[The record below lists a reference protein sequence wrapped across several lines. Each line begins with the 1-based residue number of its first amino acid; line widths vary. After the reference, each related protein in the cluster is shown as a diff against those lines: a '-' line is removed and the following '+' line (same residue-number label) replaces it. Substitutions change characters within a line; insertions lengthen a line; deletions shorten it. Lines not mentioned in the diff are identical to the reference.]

1 MTVETDTA
9 RRTTL
14 KALIIGPGLITPGRV
29 SKSTHNALADLS
41 SRGYESMVPPRQ
53 TGDDTTHTHKAA
65 AKATLTADCVILLPG
80 WEDLSEAV
88 VLSQLAISLGT
99 PVLAYADSETEP
111 SALKRDEVIAPI
123 MPGFGVLAPDANE
136 DELPHEEAARMV
148 LGPRGAYYGTPLKNL
163 GATGLIWTGLLA
175 SKLRDGQEITAED
188 VALCMVGL
196 KLSRE
201 ANRHKRDNITDSHGY
216 LMTIEMIREERDANE
231 QDPKKK

>member
-1 MTVETDTA
+1 M
-9 RRTTL
+9 

-29 SKSTHNALADLS
+29 SKSTHNALADLAAH
-41 SRGYESMVPPRQ
+41 GYESMLPPRQ
-53 TGDDTTHTHKAA
+53 PGDDSAATYKAA
-65 AKATLTADCVILLPG
+65 AEAVLNAEHVILLPG

-88 VLSQLAISLGT
+88 VLSQLAISLGV
-99 PVLAYADSETEP
+99 PVLAYADADNP
-111 SALKRDEVIAPI
+111 LQALKRDEVIAPI

-175 SKLRDGQEITAED
+175 AKLRDGQEITAED

-231 QDPKKK
+231 QDPKRK